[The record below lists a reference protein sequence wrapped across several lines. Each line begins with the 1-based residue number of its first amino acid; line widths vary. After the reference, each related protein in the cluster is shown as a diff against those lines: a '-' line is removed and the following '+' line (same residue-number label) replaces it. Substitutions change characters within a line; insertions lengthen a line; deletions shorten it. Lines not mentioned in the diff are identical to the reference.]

1 MRKKLLVALALS
13 AVLALAVTSVASAVK
28 ITLRAGN
35 LITTFGGTVSPTGM
49 PKKRF
54 TPVKT
59 RVFGNIRTSD
69 GSHPSALREVVVDID
84 KDVRINA
91 RGLPA
96 CKPGQLVARNT
107 RAAKRV
113 CGKSTVG
120 KGNANVEIEFPEQ
133 APIVVKSPLTVFSG
147 GQRGNKVKL
156 LIHVFITVPVPAAI
170 VTQVNITKRGTGV
183 HTVSRVPVT
192 AGGSGSALSFNFVL
206 GRNYRFRGRKIGY
219 FEARCPDRRFK
230 VNAKK
235 ILFKNEART
244 AGAPAQ
250 TVMKGRLQVPCRPK
264 GR

>member
-1 MRKKLLVALALS
+1 MRKKLLVTLALS

-35 LITTFGGTVSPTGM
+35 LVTTFGGTVSPVGM

-54 TPVKT
+54 TPVST
-59 RVFGNIRTSD
+59 RIFGNIRTSD
-69 GSHPSALREVVVDID
+69 GTHPSALREVVLDID
-84 KDVRINA
+84 KDTRINA
-91 RGLPA
+91 KGLPA

-113 CGKSTVG
+113 CGRSTVG
-120 KGNANVEIEFPEQ
+120 KGSANVQIAFPEQ
-133 APIVVKSPLTVFSG
+133 KPIVVPSPLTVFSG

-156 LIHVFITVPVPAAI
+156 LIHVYITVPVPAAI
-170 VTQVNITKRGTGV
+170 VTQVNITKRGTGI
-183 HTVSRVPVT
+183 HSVSRIPVT
-192 AGGSGSALSFNFVL
+192 AGGAGSALSFNFKL

-230 VNAKK
+230 VRTPK

-244 AGAPAQ
+244 PGVAAR
-250 TVMKGRLQVPCRPK
+250 TVLKGGLVVPCRPK